1 MVKGC
6 GRLAMRVRSMRKKSG
21 TELSAL
27 FGAWVKLP
35 AAFGAP
41 KRHRLFFPLTG
52 VLAVS
57 IAGALGGSGLPG
69 DVAQV
74 PGPVGFGG
82 EGRIP
87 SDGRIL

>member
-6 GRLAMRVRSMRKKSG
+6 GRLARRVRSMRKKSG

-27 FGAWVKLP
+27 FGSWIALP
-35 AAFGAP
+35 QDFDARG
-41 KRHRLFFPLTG
+41 RRRLFFPLAG
-52 VLAVS
+52 VLALS
-57 IAGALGGSGLPG
+57 LPGLLGGSGLPG

-74 PGPVGFGG
+74 SGPVGFGG
-82 EGRIP
+82 KERIP

>member
-6 GRLAMRVRSMRKKSG
+6 GRLAGRVWSMRKKSG

-27 FGAWVKLP
+27 FGSWIALP
-35 AAFGAP
+35 QDFDARG
-41 KRHRLFFPLTG
+41 RRRLFFPLTG

-57 IAGALGGSGLPG
+57 LAGALCGSGLPG

-74 PGPVGFGG
+74 SGPVGFGA
-82 EGRIP
+82 EERVP